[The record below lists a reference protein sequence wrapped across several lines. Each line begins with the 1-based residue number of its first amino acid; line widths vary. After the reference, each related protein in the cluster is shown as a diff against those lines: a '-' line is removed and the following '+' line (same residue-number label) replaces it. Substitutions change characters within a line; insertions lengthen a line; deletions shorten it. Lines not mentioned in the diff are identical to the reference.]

1 MPRRHRGCP
10 GNSSY
15 SPRVGLG
22 VRCTAA
28 PIGSAQ
34 AQPDATPL
42 LPPDRSAVLGF
53 PVVVVAGLARSPD
66 YHSTR
71 NSPALA
77 SSRNICDLEVSITWA
92 LARRA
97 PQDRRRDPP
106 SDRRH
111 GSRDFSLGCTAHSRR
126 AVEAWHHRL
135 AELQCRAICRWRMEA
150 VDHRDGGHSYG
161 TMPPRLSAAGVSK
174 GTVGLTT
181 SVA

>member
-1 MPRRHRGCP
+1 
-10 GNSSY
+10 
-15 SPRVGLG
+15 LG
-22 VRCTAA
+22 MRCTAA

-34 AQPDATPL
+34 AQPDASPL
-42 LPPDRSAVLGF
+42 LPPIVRLFWGI

-66 YHSTR
+66 HHSTR

-77 SSRNICDLEVSITWA
+77 SSRNISDLEVSITWS

-111 GSRDFSLGCTAHSRR
+111 GSREFSLGCTAHSRR

-135 AELQCRAICRWRMEA
+135 A
-150 VDHRDGGHSYG
+150 GY
-161 TMPPRLSAAGVSK
+161 
-174 GTVGLTT
+174 
-181 SVA
+181 SVALYAGGAWRPSITEMADIRTEPCRRDCPQPEFRRAQLG